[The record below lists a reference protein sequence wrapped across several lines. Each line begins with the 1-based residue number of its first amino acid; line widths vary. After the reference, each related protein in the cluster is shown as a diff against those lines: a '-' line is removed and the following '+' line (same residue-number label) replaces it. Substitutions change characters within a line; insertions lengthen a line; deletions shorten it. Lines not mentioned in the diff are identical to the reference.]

1 LEGLEEEIVRVGL
14 YNERNVEVRYVLEA
28 WIVELS
34 ELTVLGPIDKRFIA
48 APHRYRP
55 KWSAR
60 S

>member
-1 LEGLEEEIVRVGL
+1 MRVGL